1 MWLPACYQASV
12 PTFQS
17 QSLSIGLHLAVLG
30 LSFLIGSRTVLPPT
44 FQPPPKR
51 PTPLYVPPARIALVA
66 KSQSSG
72 GASAAVLPA
81 RRGAPPPKSARTFIP
96 PIADLHPKLPLQVS
110 IDSDVPVLIQSSETG
125 DPLGRFNTVS
135 FGKGGHDGIGNHGCC
150 GGIGENAG
158 GPGFDVHARTAS
170 ITPPRLIYKVEPEFS
185 EEARKAKFQGT
196 VVLSIEVDQS
206 GRTRTLEVVSSPG
219 LGLDRKAI
227 EAVLQ
232 WRFRPALR
240 DGKPVTTSARVELN
254 FRLL

>member
-1 MWLPACYQASV
+1 M
-12 PTFQS
+12 
-17 QSLSIGLHLAVLG
+17 
-30 LSFLIGSRTVLPPT
+30 
-44 FQPPPKR
+44 
-51 PTPLYVPPARIALVA
+51 
-66 KSQSSG
+66 
-72 GASAAVLPA
+72 AVLPA
-81 RRGAPPPKSARTFIP
+81 RRGTPPPKSVRNFIP

-110 IDSDVPVLIQSSETG
+110 VDFDVPVLIQSSETG

-158 GPGFDVHARTAS
+158 APGFDVHARNAS
-170 ITPPRLIYKVEPEFS
+170 ITPARLIYKVEPEFS
-185 EEARKAKFQGT
+185 EEGRKAKFQGT
-196 VVLSIEVDQS
+196 VILSIEVDQS

>member
-1 MWLPACYQASV
+1 MRTV
-12 PTFQS
+12 QS

-30 LSFLIGSRTVLPPT
+30 FGFLIGSRTILPPV
-44 FQPPPKR
+44 FEPPPKR
-51 PTPLYVPPARIALVA
+51 STPLYLPPARIALV
-66 KSQSSG
+66 KKTQSSG

-81 RRGAPPPKSARTFIP
+81 RQGSPPPKAARTFIP
-96 PIADLHPKLPLQVS
+96 PIANSPPKLALPIS
-110 IDSDVPVLIQSSETG
+110 IDFDVPVLIHASNTG
-125 DPLGRFNTVS
+125 DPLSRFDTGS
-135 FGKGGHDGIGNHGCC
+135 FGKGGHEGIGNDGCC
-150 GGIGENAG
+150 GGIGQNIG
-158 GPGFDVHARTAS
+158 GPGLDVQATTGS
-170 ITPPRLIYKVEPEFS
+170 MTPPRLIYKVEPEFS

-196 VVLSIEVDQS
+196 VILSIEVDQS
-206 GRTRTLEVVSSPG
+206 GHTRTLEVVSSPG